1 MRNIVFYRTESGA
14 SSIEDFI
21 DSLPSKQAQRVA
33 WVLRLI
39 EEIDSVP
46 AQYFKKMPGTR
57 DIWEVRVQVGSDTIR
72 LLGFLFGS
80 RSLVLTNGFRKKT
93 QKVPRREISL
103 AEQRKR
109 DYLNRST
116 GQ

>member
-1 MRNIVFYRTESGA
+1 MRNIVFYRTESGGTP
-14 SSIEDFI
+14 IDDFL
-21 DSLPSKQAQRVA
+21 DSLSSKQAQRVA

-46 AQYFKKMPGTR
+46 AQYFKKLPGTR
-57 DIWEVRVQVGSDTIR
+57 DIWEVRVQSGSDTMR

-80 RSLVLTNGFRKKT
+80 RSLVLTNGFAKKT
-93 QKVPRREISL
+93 AKVPPREIAL
-103 AEQRKR
+103 AEQRRR

-116 GQ
+116 NQ